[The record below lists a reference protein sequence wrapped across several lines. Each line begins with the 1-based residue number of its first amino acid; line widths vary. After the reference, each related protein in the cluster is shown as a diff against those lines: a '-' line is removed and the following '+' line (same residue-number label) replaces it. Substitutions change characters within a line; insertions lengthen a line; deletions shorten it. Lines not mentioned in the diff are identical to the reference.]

1 MSSDLSASELRVAV
15 GRIAR
20 RMRQLYATHDD
31 VVSFTETAV
40 LSRLNS
46 DGPSSPS
53 VLAGREQVT
62 AQAITQVVN
71 LLERREFITRR
82 PDPNDGRRTIVA
94 ISAAGEAVLADRE
107 QVVHRR
113 LLHALDRLSSA
124 ERRRLAETIPL
135 LERIAEAL

>member
-1 MSSDLSASELRVAV
+1 MSSDLSVSELRVAI
-15 GRIAR
+15 GRVSR

-40 LSRLNS
+40 LSRLHR

-82 PDPNDGRRTIVA
+82 SDPTDRRRTIVA
-94 ISAAGEAVLADRE
+94 ISDAGMAVLADRDE
-107 QVVHRR
+107 VVHRR
-113 LLHALDRLSSA
+113 LLDAMDQLSST
-124 ERRRLAETIPL
+124 ERRQLTATIPL
-135 LERIAEAL
+135 LERIADTL